1 MTDTSGELVYC
12 AACIDG
18 GEIQAVH
25 IFSSAAKRKAWVD
38 GPDSDKYMCFVHYD
52 YVIDD
57 PDRMEKP
64 IKKLS

>member
-1 MTDTSGELVYC
+1 
-12 AACIDG
+12 
-18 GEIQAVH
+18 
-25 IFSSAAKRKAWVD
+25 
-38 GPDSDKYMCFVHYD
+38 MCFVHYD